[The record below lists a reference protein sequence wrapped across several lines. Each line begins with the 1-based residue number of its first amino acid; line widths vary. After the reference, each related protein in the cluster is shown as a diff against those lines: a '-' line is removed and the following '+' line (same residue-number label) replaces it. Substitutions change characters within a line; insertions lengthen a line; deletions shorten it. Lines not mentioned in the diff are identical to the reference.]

1 MNSRL
6 KNFKLLVVD
15 DDEDIREIIVSK
27 LELHEAICDEAPD
40 GLEAFDKIKKNDYDC
55 VITDIRMPNASG
67 IDLANMIREY
77 TGKSPKLILMSA
89 FTDINN
95 EMAKRLGALGLFMK
109 PDDLDI
115 LIQLIEDSTF

>member
-1 MNSRL
+1 MKNRL
-6 KNFKLLVVD
+6 KNFKILVVD
-15 DDEDIREIIVSK
+15 DDDDIREIIMSK

-40 GLEAFDKIKKNDYDC
+40 GLKAFDKIKQNDYDC

-77 TGKSPKLILMSA
+77 TGKSPKLIIMSG
-89 FTDINN
+89 FTDLSND
-95 EMAKRLGALGLFMK
+95 AVKGLGALGLFMK
-109 PDDLDI
+109 PDDLDN